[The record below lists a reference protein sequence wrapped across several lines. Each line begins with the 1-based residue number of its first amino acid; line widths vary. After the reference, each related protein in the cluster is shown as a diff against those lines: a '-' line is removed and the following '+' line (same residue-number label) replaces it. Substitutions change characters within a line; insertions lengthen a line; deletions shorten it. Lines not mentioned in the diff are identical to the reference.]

1 MDNDIIDISLDFE
14 NLDGG
19 SNWNNQK
26 KTNFGGGIELL
37 MNEKKSDNMGPTSD
51 IDIDDLN
58 NLEDELNNL
67 ASETFNAGTGSGS
80 GSGSGGTFG
89 LGSIFSDDTPSVRFD
104 DTPKRSNDTDN
115 KTWDGYQKFNNIP
128 VNPDTRGMSSQPKL
142 SKDELL
148 REKFKFLRRLEALEK
163 KGVELTKKYN
173 MDSDLAEMQGEYEM
187 IMEEKTKQNSVK
199 FQGNMMMAI
208 INGIEFLNNRFDPFD
223 IKIDGWGE
231 QINENIND
239 YDDVFGEL
247 YEKYKSKATLAPELK
262 LLFQLGG
269 SAMMVHMTNT
279 MFKSAMPGMDDI
291 MRQNPDLMR
300 QFQSAAVNSMG
311 STNPGFAGFM
321 GGLMN
326 PTGSEPQP
334 PSGRGPPA
342 PLNTQG
348 PNSVPPPSGRAG
360 NNVSSQR
367 PDISM
372 ARGNFNED
380 GISIKENFGIPG
392 FEPPQP
398 NQRTQRRPD
407 MKGPSDISD
416 ILSGLK
422 TKTINISGQQQQQRS
437 SGSNQFEDM
446 PDNNSSTIS
455 INDLK
460 DLQSDANVPKKSRRK
475 PKSDKNTVSL
485 DI

>member
-1 MDNDIIDISLDFE
+1 MDNDIIDLSLDFE
-14 NLDGG
+14 NLEGG
-19 SNWNNQK
+19 NDSWSK
-26 KTNFGGGIELL
+26 STNFGGGIELL
-37 MNEKKSDNMGPTSD
+37 MNEKKTSNSGMTSD
-51 IDIDDLN
+51 IDLDDLN
-58 NLEDELNNL
+58 NLEAELNDL
-67 ASETFNAGTGSGS
+67 ANDTNSGS
-80 GSGSGGTFG
+80 GQETSSSFFNMGSAFE
-89 LGSIFSDDTPSVRFD
+89 DKPSVRFD
-104 DTPKRSNDTDN
+104 DKPPSMGQSTSSTASDS
-115 KTWDGYQKFNNIP
+115 KTWDGYGKFNNIP
-128 VNPDTRGMSSQPKL
+128 INPDRSGMSSQPKL
-142 SKDELL
+142 SKDDLL

-231 QINENIND
+231 QINENITD

-311 STNPGFAGFM
+311 NTNPGFAGFM

-326 PTGSEPQP
+326 PEPAAN
-334 PSGRGPPA
+334 SSRGPP
-342 PLNTQG
+342 
-348 PNSVPPPSGRAG
+348 PPPLATQNQSR
-360 NNVSSQR
+360 SSASFR
-367 PDISM
+367 PDPASM
-372 ARGNFNED
+372 SRSSTLNDD
-380 GISIKENFGIPG
+380 GISIRESNFGVPG
-392 FEPPQP
+392 FEPPSPAQKSS
-398 NQRTQRRPD
+398 RRAD
-407 MKGPSDISD
+407 MKGPGDIND

-422 TKTINISGQQQQQRS
+422 TKTINIAES
-437 SGSNQFEDM
+437 SSSSRPSNQGNQEDIY
-446 PDNNSSTIS
+446 NSSTIS
-455 INDLK
+455 IDDLK
-460 DLQSDANVPKKSRRK
+460 ELQGNSNIPKKSKRK
-475 PKSDKNTVSL
+475 PKSDRNTVSL

>member
-1 MDNDIIDISLDFE
+1 M
-14 NLDGG
+14 
-19 SNWNNQK
+19 
-26 KTNFGGGIELL
+26 
-37 MNEKKSDNMGPTSD
+37 
-51 IDIDDLN
+51 
-58 NLEDELNNL
+58 
-67 ASETFNAGTGSGS
+67 
-80 GSGSGGTFG
+80 
-89 LGSIFSDDTPSVRFD
+89 GSIFDDTPSTPSVRFD
-104 DTPKRSNDTDN
+104 DKPPSMGQSTSSIASDS
-115 KTWDGYQKFNNIP
+115 KTWDGFQKFNNIP
-128 VNPDTRGMSSQPKL
+128 INPDRSGMSSQPKL
-142 SKDELL
+142 SKDDLL

-187 IMEEKTKQNSVK
+187 IMEEKQKQNSVK
-199 FQGNMMMAI
+199 FQGNMMMAV

-223 IKIDGWGE
+223 VKIDGWGE

-262 LLFQLGG
+262 LMFQLGG

-311 STNPGFAGFM
+311 NTNPGFAGFM

-326 PTGSEPQP
+326 PEPAP
-334 PSGRGPPA
+334 TSNRGPP
-342 PLNTQG
+342 
-348 PNSVPPPSGRAG
+348 PPPLATQNQSR
-360 NNVSSQR
+360 SSSSFR
-367 PDISM
+367 PDPASM
-372 ARGNFNED
+372 SRSSFQNDD
-380 GISIKENFGIPG
+380 GISIRESNFGVPG
-392 FEPPQP
+392 FEPPQAA
-398 NQRTQRRPD
+398 QKSSRRAD
-407 MKGPSDISD
+407 MKGPGDIND

-422 TKTINISGQQQQQRS
+422 TKTINIAES
-437 SGSNQFEDM
+437 SNKKTSSQDQSQDHEY
-446 PDNNSSTIS
+446 NSSTIS
-455 INDLK
+455 IDDLK
-460 DLQSDANVPKKSRRK
+460 ELQGNSNIPKKSKRK